1 MNANFSSEK
10 ELKNTKRTA
19 EKRSKSSKKAKLK
32 NNVSDNSYIKDWQT
46 FGVKI

>member
-19 EKRSKSSKKAKLK
+19 EKRSKSSKKTKLK
-32 NNVSDNSYIKDWQT
+32 IASQITVT
-46 FGVKI
+46 